1 MTIYVPSRPKDYY
14 MEVARGNI
22 PGHVAVA
29 VQGDNPDVDG
39 PEDVWSQGATW
50 VAPVAATKH
59 NVVSSSTADDST
71 GTGLRTAL
79 FYGLDADWNI
89 ASETITMDGTTNVLT
104 TKSYSR
110 QNGLIGLTFGS
121 GGLNAGTVTST
132 TADAATTVTTG
143 MPIGKGRAMS
153 AIYSVP
159 LGKTLY
165 IVAFGGALV
174 KTAAAGTA
182 AVEIDLQVRLNADTD
197 TAGWITVV
205 EGGEQT
211 TGTST
216 ENFVLP
222 FPAVVAAKS
231 DVKLR
236 VSLASTTNID
246 FAGRFN
252 GIQIDD
258 GAD

>member
-89 ASETITMDGTTNVLT
+89 ASETITM
-104 TKSYSR
+104 
-110 QNGLIGLTFGS
+110 
-121 GGLNAGTVTST
+121 
-132 TADAATTVTTG
+132 DAATTVTTG